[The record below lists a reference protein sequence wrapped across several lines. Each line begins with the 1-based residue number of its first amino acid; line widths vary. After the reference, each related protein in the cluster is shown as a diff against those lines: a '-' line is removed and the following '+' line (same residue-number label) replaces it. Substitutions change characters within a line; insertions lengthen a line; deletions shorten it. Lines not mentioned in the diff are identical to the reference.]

1 METGEGDQG
10 DSELSEVGVEL
21 IGKAEAASNTGE
33 SRGDQVVKYNKRQK
47 VCCELKLNHE
57 ESTLC
62 KRIVYVKTICMIS

>member
-33 SRGDQVVKYNKRQK
+33 SRGDQVVKD
-47 VCCELKLNHE
+47 VLKSLRP
-57 ESTLC
+57 SYC
-62 KRIVYVKTICMIS
+62 S

>member
-33 SRGDQVVKYNKRQK
+33 SRGDQVVKAFP
-47 VCCELKLNHE
+47 V
-57 ESTLC
+57 LC
-62 KRIVYVKTICMIS
+62 FGRLADR